1 MLLHKNGLKEGIYC
15 PNCEN
20 EQLPENHFCHHCGQ
34 KHTDIKRPFWSFF
47 KEFLDT
53 NFNFDS
59 KILRTIFP
67 FLFKPGYLTR
77 LYVEGK
83 RTQYF
88 PPLRIY
94 LFVMVFFFIGVGFVL
109 KQIKEQKLDEK
120 MKKKALY
127 IKMDS
132 VYNDVNAKF
141 DKNPTLFQTNQQKD
155 TIKKIL
161 LNAIDNHRDTKEIQ
175 RKRGTKLER
184 GDTLKRETKRKTKS
198 GENSITFG
206 KKKIKMTDID
216 IATLTPEEII
226 KKYKYTDFWDKLLVT
241 QVVKAAQNPADG
253 ISDFLTSK
261 LWWLNLLMIPMVAF
275 ILKLM
280 YLRRKRFYAEH
291 LIFSFHLS
299 AFLFLLA
306 IPMLF
311 VKMINDK
318 YIGLVISAVFI
329 IGTLYTTLAMKNV
342 YQQSWKKTIFKMLV
356 FNFLYILAY
365 TFMVVFAI
373 IISFFTF

>member
-1 MLLHKNGLKEGIYC
+1 MELHKNGLKNGIYC
-15 PNCEN
+15 PNCDT
-20 EQLPENHFCHHCGQ
+20 EQLPKNNFCHHCGQ

-59 KILRTIFP
+59 KILRTILP
-67 FLFKPGYLTR
+67 FLFRPGYLTR

-83 RTQYF
+83 RTTYF

-109 KQIKEQKLDEK
+109 KQIKEKKLDER
-120 MKKKALY
+120 MKKKVLF

-141 DKNPTLFQTNQQKD
+141 DKKPDLFQTNQQKD
-155 TIKKIL
+155 TVKKIVL
-161 LNAIDNHRDTKEIQ
+161 DAIDNHRDKKKE
-175 RKRGTKLER
+175 KRIKGRKLEK
-184 GDTLKRETKRKTKS
+184 GDTLTKENTSS
-198 GENSITFG
+198 GANISFG
-206 KKKIKMTDID
+206 GRKIKVTDVEM
-216 IATLTPEEII
+216 ATLTPEEVI
-226 KKYKYTDFWDKLLVT
+226 KKYKYTDFWDKLIVT
-241 QVVKAAQNPADG
+241 QVMKTNQNPTEVM
-253 ISDFLTSK
+253 SDFLTSK
-261 LWWLNLLMIPMVAF
+261 LWWLNLLMIPIVAF
-275 ILKLM
+275 ILKLL
-280 YLRRKRFYAEH
+280 YIRRKRFYAEH

-311 VKMINDK
+311 IKMIDDE
-318 YIGLVISAVFI
+318 YVGLIIGIVFI
-329 IGTLYTTLAMKNV
+329 IGTLYTTIAMKNV

-356 FNFLYILAY
+356 FNFIYFIAY
-365 TFMVVFAI
+365 TFMAVVAI
-373 IISFFTF
+373 VISFFTF

>member
-1 MLLHKNGLKEGIYC
+1 MELHQNGLKDGIYC
-15 PNCEN
+15 PNCDN

-59 KILRTIFP
+59 KILRTIVP

-94 LFVMVFFFIGVGFVL
+94 LFVMVLFFIGMGVIL
-109 KQIKEQKLDEK
+109 KKIKEEKLDERSK
-120 MKKKALY
+120 QQALF

-141 DKNPTLFQTNQQKD
+141 DKKTNLFQTKEQKD
-155 TIKKIL
+155 TVKKIIL
-161 LNAIDNHRDTKEIQ
+161 QAIDSHRNKALNKDK
-175 RKRGTKLER
+175 KLYKN
-184 GDTLKRETKRKTKS
+184 GS
-198 GENSITFG
+198 NISIG
-206 KKKIKMTDID
+206 KKKIKVTDAD
-216 IATLTPEEII
+216 MATLTPEQVI
-226 KKYKYTDFWDKLLVT
+226 KKYEYTDFWEKMMVT
-241 QVVKAAQNPADG
+241 QVMKVNQNPG
-253 ISDFLTSK
+253 EVISDFLTSK
-261 LWWLNLLMIPMVAF
+261 LWWLNLLMIPVVAF
-275 ILKLM
+275 ILKLL
-280 YLRRKRFYAEH
+280 YIRRKRFYAEH

-306 IPMLF
+306 IPLLF
-311 VKMINDK
+311 TATVDNHFAE
-318 YIGLVISAVFI
+318 AVNIFVFVAGI
-329 IGTLYTTLAMKNV
+329 LYTTLAMKNV
-342 YQQSWKKTIFKMLV
+342 YQQSWTKTIFKMLI
-356 FNFLYILAY
+356 FNFLYLIVYL
-365 TFMVVFAI
+365 FMAI
-373 IISFFTF
+373 VAIVISFFTF

>member
-1 MLLHKNGLKEGIYC
+1 MELHKNGLKDGIYC
-15 PNCEN
+15 PNCEK
-20 EQLPENHFCHHCGQ
+20 EQLPKNHFCHHCGQ

-59 KILRTIFP
+59 KILRTILP
-67 FLFKPGYLTR
+67 FLFRPGYLTR

-83 RTQYF
+83 RTTYF

-109 KQIKEQKLDEK
+109 KQIKEQKLDER
-120 MKKKALY
+120 MKKKALF

-141 DKNPTLFQTNQQKD
+141 DKNPTLFQTNKQKD
-155 TIKKIL
+155 TAKKIVL
-161 LNAIDNHRDTKEIQ
+161 DAIDNHRDNKKIK
-175 RKRGTKLER
+175 RKRGRKLER
-184 GDTLKRETKRKTKS
+184 GYTLKRETNS
-198 GENSITFG
+198 GENDFSFG
-206 KKKIKMTDID
+206 GKKIKLTDMD
-216 IATLTPEEII
+216 MATLTPEEVI

-241 QVVKAAQNPADG
+241 QAMKMNQNPAEVM
-253 ISDFLTSK
+253 SDFLTSK
-261 LWWLNLLMIPMVAF
+261 LWWLNLLMLPIVAF
-275 ILKLM
+275 ILKLL
-280 YLRRKRFYAEH
+280 YIRRKRFYAEH

-311 VKMINDK
+311 LKAVDDE
-318 YIGLVISAVFI
+318 YIGLIISAVFI
-329 IGTLYTTLAMKNV
+329 IGTLYTTVAIKNV
-342 YQQSWKKTIFKMLV
+342 YQQNWGKTIIKMLL
-356 FNFLYILAY
+356 FNFLYFIAY
-365 TFMVVFAI
+365 TFMAVVAI
-373 IISFFTF
+373 AISFFTF